1 MTDLRVDWCSHEAA
15 KYAIMH
21 WHYSKTMPVGKLAK
35 FGVWES
41 GSYIGA
47 IVFGYSNNQHQGAAW
62 GLTQFEACELLRVAL
77 TRHQSQVSQIVALAL
92 RFLCKQSP
100 GLRLVLSYADPAH
113 NHHGGIYQA
122 LNWTYIGTG
131 GSTNAFR
138 LIESGKLVHSRNVS
152 PTGSKVNF
160 GTSSRCYM
168 PHEVESVDLL
178 PKHKYLYPLDRAMR
192 RQITPL
198 AKPYPKRICGP
209 SVESDTA
216 GVQLAEAG
224 APPAGRSE

>member
-1 MTDLRVDWCSHEAA
+1 
-15 KYAIMH
+15 
-21 WHYSKTMPVGKLAK
+21 
-35 FGVWES
+35 
-41 GSYIGA
+41 
-47 IVFGYSNNQHQGAAW
+47 
-62 GLTQFEACELLRVAL
+62 
-77 TRHQSQVSQIVALAL
+77 
-92 RFLCKQSP
+92 
-100 GLRLVLSYADPAH
+100 
-113 NHHGGIYQA
+113 
-122 LNWTYIGTG
+122 
-131 GSTNAFR
+131 
-138 LIESGKLVHSRNVS
+138 
-152 PTGSKVNF
+152 
-160 GTSSRCYM
+160 M